1 LCAAIVRKG
10 ILLAA
15 SSYVAWGLFPAYF
28 LLLKSVSPVEVLA
41 HRMIWSLV
49 FLSFVLAY
57 RRQWSWLPPLS
68 RKPILVASF
77 AVSAALLSGNWFL
90 YIWAVS
96 NGHVIDASLGY
107 FINPLVNIVLGFVL
121 LHERLHP
128 AQWIAVLIAALGV
141 LWLTWQ
147 GHHFPWIAIV
157 LALTFG
163 FYGLM
168 RKVAALGPL
177 EGLSLETLL
186 LFPLGGRVSG
196 LGRIQRKQRF
206 HSCRFGIAPFAD
218 GGRADNRDPAA
229 AVRGR
234 RPSHQAV
241 DARVAAIHCPDAAA
255 TARHLAVPRA
265 VRRRAHVGLLDHL
278 GRVGLVYRGVA
289 AAHLVDRAASRGS
302 SASLGNRLIR
312 AWISYR
318 PSARRCTML
327 ARWPLG

>member
-57 RRQWSWLPPLS
+57 RRRWSWLPPLS
-68 RKPILVASF
+68 RQPILVASF

-186 LFPLGGRVSG
+186 LFPLAAAYLAWVAFNGNSAFIHADLALRLLLMAAGPITAIPLLLFAAGARRIRLSTLG
-196 LGRIQRKQRF
+196 LLQF
-206 HSCRFGIAPFAD
+206 IAPTLQLLLGIWLFHEPF
-218 GGRADNRDPAA
+218 GGARMWGFLIIWAALVLFTAEWLLRTWSIAPQAA
-229 AVRGR
+229 AAA
-234 RPSHQAV
+234 QAS
-241 DARVAAIHCPDAAA
+241 A
-255 TARHLAVPRA
+255 T
-265 VRRRAHVGLLDHL
+265 D
-278 GRVGLVYRGVA
+278 
-289 AAHLVDRAASRGS
+289 
-302 SASLGNRLIR
+302 
-312 AWISYR
+312 
-318 PSARRCTML
+318 
-327 ARWPLG
+327 

>member
-1 LCAAIVRKG
+1 MCAAIVRKG

-57 RRQWSWLPPLS
+57 RRRWSWLPPLS
-68 RKPILVASF
+68 RQPILVASF

-186 LFPLGGRVSG
+186 LFPLAAAYLAWVAFNGNSAFIHADLALRLFLMAAGPITAIPLLLFAAGARRIRLSTLG
-196 LGRIQRKQRF
+196 LLQF
-206 HSCRFGIAPFAD
+206 IAPTLQLLLGIWLFHEPF
-218 GGRADNRDPAA
+218 GGARMWGFLIIWAALVLFTAEWLLRTWSIAPQAA
-229 AVRGR
+229 AAA
-234 RPSHQAV
+234 QAS
-241 DARVAAIHCPDAAA
+241 A
-255 TARHLAVPRA
+255 T
-265 VRRRAHVGLLDHL
+265 D
-278 GRVGLVYRGVA
+278 
-289 AAHLVDRAASRGS
+289 
-302 SASLGNRLIR
+302 
-312 AWISYR
+312 
-318 PSARRCTML
+318 
-327 ARWPLG
+327 